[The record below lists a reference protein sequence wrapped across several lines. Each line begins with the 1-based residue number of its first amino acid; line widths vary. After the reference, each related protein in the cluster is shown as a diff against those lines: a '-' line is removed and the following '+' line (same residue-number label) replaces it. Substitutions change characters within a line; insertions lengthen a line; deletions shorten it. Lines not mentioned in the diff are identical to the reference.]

1 MPLLSAYDKYV
12 KVYGDPTASTK
23 PIHKP
28 VLEVKPISVDLR
40 DDEHVRRYVEE
51 LRKRLGLG

>member
-1 MPLLSAYDKYV
+1 LSAYDKYV